1 MRSAL
6 MSGFNVRR
14 LINEPTAAAF
24 AYGLD
29 KKKRGKFFVY
39 DLGGGTFDI
48 SLLNLKDNLFK
59 VIGTS
64 GDAKLGGDDLDQLLL
79 DYILNTYFDPIK
91 NDLSHSEILSL
102 KKASKSIKENLQ
114 SVNNIVAEVTIKNKK
129 KNIEI
134 NINVIEKIFNEII
147 TKTIKITDQLIKDC
161 NVKVDEIDGFI
172 LVGGS
177 TRLALIPKN

>member
-1 MRSAL
+1 M
-6 MSGFNVRR
+6 
-14 LINEPTAAAF
+14 
-24 AYGLD
+24 
-29 KKKRGKFFVY
+29 
-39 DLGGGTFDI
+39 
-48 SLLNLKDNLFK
+48 
-59 VIGTS
+59 
-64 GDAKLGGDDLDQLLL
+64 
-79 DYILNTYFDPIK
+79 NTYFDQIK

-129 KNIEI
+129 TNIEI
-134 NINVIEKIFNEII
+134 SINVIEKIFNKII

-177 TRLALIPKN
+177 TKTCSNSKKN

>member
-1 MRSAL
+1 M
-6 MSGFNVRR
+6 
-14 LINEPTAAAF
+14 
-24 AYGLD
+24 
-29 KKKRGKFFVY
+29 
-39 DLGGGTFDI
+39 
-48 SLLNLKDNLFK
+48 
-59 VIGTS
+59 
-64 GDAKLGGDDLDQLLL
+64 
-79 DYILNTYFDPIK
+79 NTYFGQIK
-91 NDLSHSEILSL
+91 NDLSQSEILSL

-114 SVNNIVAEVTIKNKK
+114 SVNNIVAEVTIKNTK

-177 TRLALIPKN
+177 TRLALIPKKLKNILKKIFTVKWILIE